1 MNTLKIGFDAKRAFY
16 NQRGL
21 GNYSRDT
28 IRILSEQEPGNDYL
42 LFTPKIKNAI
52 DFPLQSN
59 CKIITPSGSSW
70 TTFSSAW
77 RTFGQCKEIKRE
89 KLDIYHGLSHEL
101 PYGIEKC
108 KVATVVTVHDLI
120 FLKNPELFPF
130 FDRYTF
136 RKKYTKACKTAD
148 KIVAISQQTKRDL
161 IEYLN
166 MDEGR
171 IEVVYQGCRP
181 VFKQR
186 LDEEAKKAIC
196 LKYNLP
202 SDYMLIVCAIER
214 RKNHEIILKAMHA
227 GKIDL
232 PLVIV
237 GRPSEYK
244 NELIRLI
251 TQYKLESNVIFR
263 YPVETADLPAIYQSA
278 TLFVY
283 PSLFEG
289 FGIPILEALTSGV
302 PVITSKGSCFE
313 ETGGNA
319 ACYVAHDDAEELA
332 DAIRRI
338 TENRELAG
346 QMVEKGDIH
355 AHLFSD
361 ESIAKALMAVYRDG
375 RLISK
380 YGSPDIAEKYRR
392 N

>member
-1 MNTLKIGFDAKRAFY
+1 MPPLKIGFDAKRAFY

-28 IRILSEQEPGNDYL
+28 IRILSEQETDNDYL

-52 DFPLQSN
+52 DFPLASN
-59 CKIITPSGSSW
+59 CKIITPSGSFW
-70 TTFSSAW
+70 PAFSSAW
-77 RTFGQCKEIKRE
+77 RTFGQCKEIRRE

-108 KVATVVTVHDLI
+108 NARTVVTMHDLI
-120 FLKNPELFPF
+120 FLKNPELFPL

-136 RKKYTKACKTAD
+136 RKKYTKACQTAD
-148 KIVAISQQTKRDL
+148 KIVAISQQTKLDL

-166 MDEGR
+166 IDEGR

-181 VFKQR
+181 IFKQR
-186 LDEEAKKAIC
+186 LDKEAKKEVC
-196 LKYNLP
+196 LKYHLP
-202 SDYMLIVCAIER
+202 ANYMLVVCAIER
-214 RKNHEIILKAMHA
+214 RKNHELILKAMHA
-227 GKIDL
+227 GKLDL

-251 TQYKLESNVIFR
+251 TQYKLEKNVIFL
-263 YPVETADLPAIYQSA
+263 YPVETTELPAIYQSA
-278 TLFVY
+278 SLFIY

-289 FGIPILEALTSGV
+289 FGIPILEALVSGV

-319 ACYVAHDDAEELA
+319 ACYVSHDNAEELA
-332 DAIRRI
+332 DAIRQI
-338 TENRELAG
+338 TEKDELAG
-346 QMVEKGDIH
+346 QMVEKGHLH
-355 AHLFSD
+355 ATLFSD
-361 ESIAKALMAVYRDG
+361 ESIAKSLMEV
-375 RLISK
+375 
-380 YGSPDIAEKYRR
+380 YGSL
-392 N
+392 